1 MPIGKS
7 SINRVTNNGYSNVKT
22 KAPDMENSTVI
33 ANPSPQVVEKLLPKT
48 EAKKETAA
56 KKPAAKTGAAKTGAA
71 KTGAAKTTTAKA
83 TATAKKPTAAKPT
96 AAKPA
101 AKKPA
106 QTKPAAPAVKKEE
119 VEIKGA
125 SYVNVGRSL
134 PTHLL

>member
-56 KKPAAKTGAAKTGAA
+56 KKPAAKTGAAKT
-71 KTGAAKTTTAKA
+71 TTAKA
-83 TATAKKPTAAKPT
+83 TVTAKKPTAAKTT

-101 AKKPA
+101 AKKPV

>member
-56 KKPAAKTGAAKTGAA
+56 KKPAAKTGAAKT
-71 KTGAAKTTTAKA
+71 TTAKA
-83 TATAKKPTAAKPT
+83 TATAKKPTAAKTT